1 MPAPTRWQTAL
12 TYTLALNFEN
22 LTLTGTDN
30 VNATGNALDNIL
42 TGNAGNNILNGL
54 VGADTM
60 LGGLGNDT
68 YVLDNAGDIVNDSG
82 GIDTIQSSV
91 SVDLTDAVHVVGDIE
106 TLTLTGT
113 AAINGIGNALDNLIT
128 GNGAN
133 NLIEGGL
140 GADTL
145 DGGLG
150 TDTLSYAHSAAG
162 VLVSLLTT
170 AQVSTGDASGDIL
183 KNFENITGSAFADTL
198 TGNTL
203 ANLLDGGAGADT
215 LVGGA
220 GNDIYILDNAGD
232 VVDEVSNGGAGIDTI
247 QSGVSHTVETDVENL
262 TLTGTGNIDGT
273 GNTLANLITGNAG
286 NNILDG
292 GLDVLA
298 DTLSGGLGNDTYI
311 VRAGDVLVEAVNA
324 GTDTV
329 QTALTYTLALNF
341 ENLTLTGTDN
351 VNATGNALDNI
362 LTGNAGNNILNG
374 LIGADTMLGGL
385 GNDTY
390 VLDNAGDIVND
401 SGGSDTIQSSVT
413 VDLTDAVHVVG
424 DIETLTLTGT
434 AAINGI
440 GNALANTITAMVPIT

>member
-1 MPAPTRWQTAL
+1 MSSTRSRTAGRHR
-12 TYTLALNFEN
+12 YDPVRRLAYRGDRRREP
-22 LTLTGTDN
+22 D
-30 VNATGNALDNIL
+30 LDRHR
-42 TGNAGNNILNGL
+42 
-54 VGADTM
+54 
-60 LGGLGNDT
+60 
-68 YVLDNAGDIVNDSG
+68 
-82 GIDTIQSSV
+82 Q
-91 SVDLTDAVHVVGDIE
+91 HRR
-106 TLTLTGT
+106 
-113 AAINGIGNALDNLIT
+113 
-128 GNGAN
+128 
-133 NLIEGGL
+133 
-140 GADTL
+140 
-145 DGGLG
+145 
-150 TDTLSYAHSAAG
+150 
-162 VLVSLLTT
+162 
-170 AQVSTGDASGDIL
+170 
-183 KNFENITGSAFADTL
+183 
-198 TGNTL
+198 
-203 ANLLDGGAGADT
+203 
-215 LVGGA
+215 
-220 GNDIYILDNAGD
+220 
-232 VVDEVSNGGAGIDTI
+232 
-247 QSGVSHTVETDVENL
+247 
-262 TLTGTGNIDGT
+262 T

-311 VRAGDVLVEAVNA
+311 VRAGDVLVEAANA

-440 GNALANTITAMVPIT
+440 GNALANTITGNGANNLIEGGLGADTLDGGLGTDTVSYAHSAAGVLVSLLTTAQVSTGDASGDILKNFENITGSAFATTLTGNTLANLLDGGAGADTLVGGAGNDIYILDNAGDVVDEVSNGGAGIDTIQSGVSHTLETGVET